1 MNYLRAK
8 RIFYILLDNL
18 KLVRTNLEL
27 ARLRQTTGAAGEEET
42 LRWEVEIANLRKAS
56 MNAQSQMNQAM
67 YALKQILNIP
77 LVYLVNANDI
87 SLDDTSMLI
96 ANKELRG
103 YLEDPLS
110 CELLTDFLIYEGAHR
125 SPEVRQ
131 IDALIAAQERLHT
144 STRLSYFLP
153 TFSAFGRYSDR
164 FYKSDIVSPFQLPPI
179 SSAPA
184 PGTPGEAYL
193 YQVLGSLSPKLPSDR
208 TWSVG
213 LQLSLN
219 LFNGFA
225 TQTAVDQ
232 SSIVLEQLSI
242 QRAATVDKVALRIR
256 VEMEKT
262 KSSYFSIQQAKLE
275 QTAARRTLAIVTE
288 SYSRGVVS
296 ILSLLDA
303 QNSALRA
310 DQVGVNAFYDFLID
324 YISLER
330 AIGEF
335 DVLMTPEERE
345 NLLQRLN
352 KHMAA
357 ALKR

>member
-1 MNYLRAK
+1 
-8 RIFYILLDNL
+8 
-18 KLVRTNLEL
+18 VRQ
-27 ARLRQTTGAAGEEET
+27 ATGVAGEEET
-42 LRWEVEIANLRKAS
+42 LRWEVEIANLRRAA

-77 LVYLVNANDI
+77 LVYFVNVADV
-87 SLDDTSMLI
+87 SLDDTSMFI
-96 ANKELRG
+96 ANRELRG

-110 CELLTDFLIYEGAHR
+110 SELLTDFLIYEGTR
-125 SPEVRQ
+125 ISPEVRQ

-144 STRLSYFLP
+144 SASLSSFLP
-153 TFSAFGRYSDR
+153 TVSAFGKYSDR

-179 SSAPA
+179 SSAPP
-184 PGTPGEAYL
+184 PGTPGEAFL
-193 YQVLGSLSPKLPSDR
+193 YQTLGSLTPKLPGDR
-208 TWSVG
+208 SWSVG

-225 TQTAVDQ
+225 TRAAADQ
-232 SSIVLEQLSI
+232 SSIVLEQLGL
-242 QRAATVDKVALRIR
+242 QRAAILEKVALRIR

-296 ILSLLDA
+296 ILNLLDA
-303 QNSALRA
+303 QNSSLRA
-310 DQVGVNAFYDFLID
+310 DQVAANALYDFLVD
-324 YISLER
+324 YVSLER

-335 DVLMTPEERE
+335 DVLMAPADR
-345 NLLQRLN
+345 NDLLQRLA

-357 ALKR
+357 ASKR